1 MKIRVVRG
9 TQEGAVFRFERDVI
23 RIGRDSEAEL
33 RFDPANDLDV
43 SARHAQ
49 LFRNGDAWFVRD
61 LDSRNGTWLNGVRV
75 STDSKLEDGDRLSF
89 GESGPTVDVW
99 IGVDPPL
106 TSRTQVLRAQVRRQ
120 HVTLR
125 ATLLGAGLAVALLLF
140 ALAMVSRS
148 GRVQR
153 AAADRERQSLL
164 ATIDSQLMA
173 SESALA
179 SLRGEMQNL
188 ARALSESEALVRQTR
203 GALERSTPGDASEEG
218 LRRQLRSATEAL
230 ARQQLAASLDFR
242 SIEQM
247 NRPAVALLFVE
258 SDDGEVSTATAFA
271 VRSEGALLTVRHV
284 LEGADGRRVPRRIA
298 VQFSDSEQFFPARIA
313 AISPDADLAV
323 VRVENIIG
331 SVPIVERFVTGNSI
345 ATGQPAAV
353 IGFALGGETD
363 FGRVGL
369 AVARPLV
376 TAAII
381 LTASETSVQLQ
392 GYGAAGASGS
402 PVFDAEGSV
411 AAVLVGGLS
420 AGEPTLVAI
429 PAVVAL
435 RFLESVR

>member
-1 MKIRVVRG
+1 
-9 TQEGAVFRFERDVI
+9 
-23 RIGRDSEAEL
+23 
-33 RFDPANDLDV
+33 
-43 SARHAQ
+43 
-49 LFRNGDAWFVRD
+49 
-61 LDSRNGTWLNGVRV
+61 
-75 STDSKLEDGDRLSF
+75 
-89 GESGPTVDVW
+89 
-99 IGVDPPL
+99 
-106 TSRTQVLRAQVRRQ
+106 
-120 HVTLR
+120 
-125 ATLLGAGLAVALLLF
+125 
-140 ALAMVSRS
+140 MVSRS

-188 ARALSESEALVRQTR
+188 ARALGESEARVRETR
-203 GALERSTPGDASEEG
+203 GALERSTPGDASEER

-258 SDDGEVSTATAFA
+258 TDDGEVATATAFA
-271 VRSEGALLTVRHV
+271 VRSDGALLTVRHV
-284 LEGADGRRVPRRIA
+284 LAGADGKRVPRRIA

-313 AISPDADLAV
+313 GISPDADLAV

-331 SVPIVERFVTGNSI
+331 SVPIIERFVTGNSI
-345 ATGQPAAV
+345 AMGQPAAV
-353 IGFALGGETD
+353 IGFPLGGETD
-363 FGRVGL
+363 FDRVGQ

-381 LTASETSVQLQ
+381 LTASESSVQLQ

-420 AGEPTLVAI
+420 AGEPRLVAI

>member
-1 MKIRVVRG
+1 MKVRIVRG
-9 TQEGAVFRFERDVI
+9 AQEGAVFRFDGDIV
-23 RIGRDSEAEL
+23 RIGRDTDADL
-33 RFDPANDLDV
+33 RFDPSIDLDV

-49 LFRNGDAWFVRD
+49 LFKNGDAWFVRD

-75 STDSKLEDGDRLSF
+75 STDSKLGDGDRLSF

-120 HVTLR
+120 HLTLR

-188 ARALSESEALVRQTR
+188 ARALGESEARVRETR
-203 GALERSTPGDASEEG
+203 GALERSTPGDASEER

-258 SDDGEVSTATAFA
+258 TDDGEVATATAFA
-271 VRSEGALLTVRHV
+271 VRSDGALLTVRHV
-284 LEGADGRRVPRRIA
+284 LAGADGKRVPRRIA

-313 AISPDADLAV
+313 GISPDADLAV

-331 SVPIVERFVTGNSI
+331 SVPIIERFVTGNSI
-345 ATGQPAAV
+345 AMGQPAAV
-353 IGFALGGETD
+353 IGFPLGGETD
-363 FGRVGL
+363 FDRVGQ

-381 LTASETSVQLQ
+381 LTASESSVELQ

>member
-1 MKIRVVRG
+1 MKIRIVRG
-9 TQEGAVFRFERDVI
+9 AREGAVFRFDGDVI
-23 RIGRDSEAEL
+23 RIGRDTTADL
-33 RFDPANDLDV
+33 RFDPAIDLDV

-49 LFRNGDAWFVRD
+49 LLKHGDAWFVRD

-75 STDSKLEDGDRLSF
+75 STDTKLEDGDRLSF
-89 GESGPTVDVW
+89 GESGPNVDVW
-99 IGVDPPL
+99 IGADPPA
-106 TSRTQVLRAQVRRQ
+106 TSRTQALRAQVRRQ
-120 HVTLR
+120 HITLR

-140 ALAMVSRS
+140 ALVMVSRS
-148 GRVQR
+148 GRAQR
-153 AAADRERQSLL
+153 AAADRERESLL

-188 ARALSESEALVRQTR
+188 ARALGESEARVRETR
-203 GALERSTPGDASEEG
+203 DALERSTPGDGSEER
-218 LRRQLRSATEAL
+218 LRRELRSATEAL

-242 SIEQM
+242 SIEQK

-258 SDDGEVSTATAFA
+258 SDDGEVATATAFA
-271 VRSEGALLTVRHV
+271 VRKDGALLTVRHV
-284 LEGADGRRVPRRIA
+284 LAGADGKRVPRRIA

-313 AISPDADLAV
+313 GISPDADLAV
-323 VRVENIIG
+323 VRVENILG
-331 SVPIVERFVTGNSI
+331 TVPIIERFVTGGSI
-345 ATGQPAAV
+345 ATGQAAAV
-353 IGFALGGETD
+353 IGFPLGGETD
-363 FGRVGL
+363 FDRVGL

-381 LTASETSVQLQ
+381 LTASGTSVQLQ

-420 AGEPTLVAI
+420 AGQPTLVAV
-429 PAVVAL
+429 PAAVAL